1 INYQVWLDTTKFD
14 ANNKDN
20 IQTVGITDNYDEAK
34 LDVKVSD
41 IKAYDGKT
49 GKDVTDKF
57 NISIANGVITAN
69 LKDGFTKSL
78 GDAENTQIID
88 TTKFEFGR
96 YYKFVIPAKVTD
108 GAYDG
113 AEIENTAAQVV
124 NYYNPTTKTV
134 EKPNKPTEK
143 RVNNVP
149 TAIELIFGKTLNGR
163 QLKIKNLLCN

>member
-1 INYQVWLDTTKFD
+1 MTDKYADTNANPYADKADNNEAENINTKAVKRGETINYQVWLDTTKFD

-78 GDAENTQIID
+78 GDAETLKSSILLSSNLD
-88 TTKFEFGR
+88 VTTSLSSQLR
-96 YYKFVIPAKVTD
+96 LL
-108 GAYDG
+108 
-113 AEIENTAAQVV
+113 
-124 NYYNPTTKTV
+124 TV
-134 EKPNKPTEK
+134 LTMVLKLK
-143 RVNNVP
+143 
-149 TAIELIFGKTLNGR
+149 IQ
-163 QLKIKNLLCN
+163 QLK